1 MGCLVNM
8 FKIVLGIF
16 LILIMLVVGFKLVF
30 DPYRPESPNSCWSHK
45 SAEMD
50 TQQNEPSIDNIS
62 YDVPMQTGTTHD
74 YIMANTFQKQFV
86 RMELDPELEKG
97 LVFVIKAFKTVF
109 GQDFSP
115 TITSAHDSFN
125 THDKWSPHRW
135 GRAVDIALLRRV
147 LLREVALI
155 ASLQLH
161 VLRYLILIVE
171 LHLPPAV
178 VDVGRAKLIILSR
191 QRFVGIAIGVIICR
205 RITVD
210 IIVVGLPSVVIDRQ
224 IEEMLVREIMPVG
237 EFSIVHVVLSV
248 GFRPSDHQSVVHRR
262 NTINR

>member
-16 LILIMLVVGFKLVF
+16 LILIMLVVGYKLVF

-50 TQQNEPSIDNIS
+50 SQQNEPSIDNIS

-74 YIMANTFQKQFV
+74 YIMANTFQNQFV

-125 THDKWSPHRW
+125 THNKWSPHRW
-135 GRAVDIALLRRV
+135 GRAVDIGLADLPLKEKRR
-147 LLREVALI
+147 
-155 ASLQLH
+155 
-161 VLRYLILIVE
+161 IVKFLKATMPDYFTIRWE
-171 LHLPPAV
+171 NQGIQTEHLHLQY
-178 VDVGRAKLIILSR
+178 R
-191 QRFVGIAIGVIICR
+191 Q
-205 RITVD
+205 
-210 IIVVGLPSVVIDRQ
+210 
-224 IEEMLVREIMPVG
+224 
-237 EFSIVHVVLSV
+237 
-248 GFRPSDHQSVVHRR
+248 
-262 NTINR
+262 